1 MDEFFP
7 LAIIT
12 NFSPLE
18 SCHAYIIAK
27 YKASNCCKIE
37 AVTQRC
43 SKKDILKILQNWN
56 HKKSP
61 APESF

>member
-37 AVTQRC
+37 AVTQSC
-43 SKKDILKILQNWN
+43 SKKDVLKILQN
-56 HKKSP
+56 
-61 APESF
+61 